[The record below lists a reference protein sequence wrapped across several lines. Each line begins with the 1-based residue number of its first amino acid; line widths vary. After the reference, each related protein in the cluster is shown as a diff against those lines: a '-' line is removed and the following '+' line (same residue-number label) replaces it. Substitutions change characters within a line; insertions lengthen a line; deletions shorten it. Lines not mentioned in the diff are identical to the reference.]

1 MKERYQLLVGEKG
14 NVIGHILSIRCKSVK
29 SAVMRSKRVCSEWYH
44 GDGWWVL
51 YTDAG
56 EYLDKGGKQ

>member
-29 SAVMRSKRVCSEWYH
+29 STPVLLIKFSTATPADDFA
-44 GDGWWVL
+44 GDRHL
-51 YTDAG
+51 FSIR
-56 EYLDKGGKQ
+56 